1 MSDSFQSYVFGEA
14 AVDDGRADFRRVTAF
29 LVGEQIIREET
40 VDNVPGGDVG
50 HVPGSRAMSI
60 LIEDNANWRNLTAT
74 GVAIRTGRIIE
85 ASNEWEFGTCPDC
98 RARIEIDPESK
109 ECKPIYDA
117 LDAYHEGQGE
127 EVECPKC
134 GTHSKLSDWDFG
146 HGLAVGSAMVQFWN
160 WPKHVDGLT
169 ASLANVSGL
178 KCTKVWGKL

>member
-14 AVDDGRADFRRVTAF
+14 TVHDGSADFRRVTAY
-29 LVGEQIIREET
+29 LVGEKIIEEET
-40 VDNVPGGDVG
+40 ADNVLGGDVG
-50 HVPGSRAMSI
+50 HVPGVRASSI
-60 LIEDNANWRNLTAT
+60 LIKDDANWRSLVTS
-74 GVAIRTGRIIE
+74 GVAIRTGRIVE
-85 ASNEWEFGTCPDC
+85 ASNEWVSGKCPHC
-98 RARIEIDPESK
+98 RVQIAIDPES
-109 ECKPIYDA
+109 ENCKSIYEA
-117 LDAYHEGQGE
+117 LDAYHEGRSD

-134 GTHSKLSDWDFG
+134 GTHNKLSDWDFG